1 MKPYMYKTMATA
13 CISAFMLTACNNQP
27 QGNQNDVA
35 TPVSVMELK
44 KKSISQ
50 FVNTTGTANPVYGV
64 EINSQITGDYRLMNN
79 PATGKPFKMGDRVT
93 KGQVI
98 IRLEDAEY
106 ENSIAID
113 SKELNLEIAE
123 QEQQKQKLLYE
134 KGGVTL
140 REMRNTDVNVT
151 NARHEVENARL
162 GIQKMSIR
170 APFTGVIVNLPHYTS
185 GVRVEQGKPMVG
197 IMDYAQMYMDINLP
211 ESAIGSVSAQQP
223 VHITHYTLPNDT
235 LKGTIAELSPAI
247 SMETRTFKGKL
258 NIDNKELKLRPGMF
272 VKADI
277 VVSRAESSIV
287 IPKNIIQSQWNNKY
301 VYVVEKNTA
310 YQRRITT
317 GLEDENNVEVL
328 EGLNENDN
336 LVVRGYETLRDNS
349 RVKVRR

>member
-1 MKPYMYKTMATA
+1 MKLYTCKKLSALCLGV
-13 CISAFMLTACNNQP
+13 CILAACNNQP
-27 QGNQNDVA
+27 SGNQGDVA

-44 KKSISQ
+44 KQSISQ
-50 FVNTTGTANPVYGV
+50 YVNTTGTANPLLGAELNNEVAGEYH
-64 EINSQITGDYRLMNN
+64 LMKN

-106 ENSIAID
+106 VNGIALD
-113 SKELNLEIAE
+113 SKELNLEISE
-123 QEQQKQKLLYE
+123 QEQQKQKQLYE

-151 NARHEVENARL
+151 NARYEVDNARL
-162 GIQKMSIR
+162 GIEKMSIR
-170 APFTGVIVNLPHYTS
+170 APFTGVIVNLPHYTD

-197 IMDYAQMYMDINLP
+197 IMDYGQMYMDINLP
-211 ESAIGSVSAQQP
+211 ESAIGSVNVQQP
-223 VHITHYTLPNDT
+223 VHITHYTLPHDT
-235 LKGTIAELSPAI
+235 LKGTVAELSPAI

-258 NIDNKELKLRPGMF
+258 TIDNKELKLRPGMF

-277 VVSRAESSIV
+277 AVSRADSSIV
-287 IPKNIIQSQWNNKY
+287 IPKHIIQSQRNNKY
-301 VYVVEKNTA
+301 VYIIEKNTA
-310 YQRRITT
+310 YQRNIRT

-328 EGLNENDN
+328 EGLNVNDN
-336 LVVRGYETLRDNS
+336 LVVRGFETLRDNS